1 MLLACDIGNT
11 NIKAGIF
18 TNDKLTEFHFFQG
31 ITPLIDLIKKN
42 KFRDIAVSSV
52 VPSTTNQ
59 LIENLSNLK
68 INPILINKDSS
79 FNLKIDYDSRETL
92 GIDRICSAE
101 GAYYLYSRE
110 NELKKDQ
117 IIISIDLGTAT
128 TLNVIKYPGIFTGG
142 IIAPGTDL
150 MFRSLKNDTAQ
161 LPNVSIKAY
170 KENIGRTTN
179 ESIASGVLHSS
190 AGLIERAIKLIQ
202 AETNAREVIIYI
214 TGGNF
219 ENIKRFL
226 NFEYVFEKGLVLY
239 GINAIHKKNRG
250 TSLHS

>member
-18 TNDKLTEFHFFQG
+18 TNDKLTEFHFFQE
-31 ITPLIDLIKKN
+31 ITPLIDLIKTN
-42 KFRDIAVSSV
+42 KLRDIAVSSV
-52 VPSTTNQ
+52 VPLTTIQ
-59 LIENLSNLK
+59 LIDNLHSLK
-68 INPILINKDSS
+68 LNPIIINKDSI

-101 GAYYLYSRE
+101 GSYYLYSRE
-110 NELKKDQ
+110 KELKKDQ

-128 TLNVIKYPGIFTGG
+128 TLNIIKYPGIFAGG

-161 LPNVSIKAY
+161 LPKVSSKAY
-170 KENIGRTTN
+170 RNIIGRTTN

-219 ENIKRFL
+219 ENIQRFL
-226 NFEYVFEKGLVLY
+226 NFDYVYEKGLVLY